1 MEYISVTQAQETQ
14 GLRLILCA
22 GTPGIWG
29 EAVKAMMHL
38 KGIEYI
44 PVAQSVGLENPV
56 LQAWTGQTSAPVI
69 VTESDQI
76 ITSWENMIWF
86 VEEHTPEP
94 PLIPADPKQRVSM
107 FGLLR
112 EIAGQNGI
120 GWMRRLQSFHL
131 GGGLAGNDVIR
142 RLSEKYGY
150 SAEAIAQSDVY
161 LNQSLALLADQLHEG
176 SAYYFGDS
184 PTALDFYSALFIGIA
199 INPLGDDI
207 VPMPEMMRAGFNAPF
222 PFLETID
229 PILFEHREMMFKH
242 HIPTPLAF

>member
-1 MEYISVTQAQETQ
+1 MEYISVAQAQETE

-29 EAVKAMMHL
+29 EAVKAMMHAA
-38 KGIEYI
+38 GIDYI

-69 VTESDQI
+69 VSADDQI
-76 ITSWENMIWF
+76 ITNWENMIWF
-86 VEEHTPEP
+86 IEEQSKGIS
-94 PLIPADPKQRVSM
+94 LVPADPKQRVQM
-107 FGLLR
+107 FGLIR

-142 RLSEKYGY
+142 RLSAKYGY
-150 SAEAIAQSDVY
+150 SDEAVAQADTY
-161 LNQSLALLADQLHEG
+161 LSQSLALLADQLKGG
-176 SAYYFGDS
+176 SGYYFGDA
-184 PTALDFYSALFIGIA
+184 PTALDYYSAVFIGVA

-207 VPMPEMMRAGFNAPF
+207 VPMPEMMRAGFSAPF

-229 PILFEHREMMFKH
+229 PVLF
-242 HIPTPLAF
+242 